1 MSDSSAPLPCA
12 VVALIDPSKKKID
25 ASADNE
31 DTVTTRYPES
41 EETSRSMG
49 AASTDGGEESLDVAF
64 EKFLSENEPDLIA
77 QCSDQNPDAIPEQE
91 GTVPGNHVVN
101 LSQGA
106 TLAIKNYE
114 DATGKK
120 ATIDE
125 IEKDGGLVHWATL
138 GMKMGSKDK
147 RGFHQR
153 FHRALTWDAV
163 AKQIWA
169 GLPENEQDAF
179 KANWATHGDFEFCT
193 NKKIHTNSHEKATQ
207 HIGEMKTIYAIGNE
221 LGGWHIP
228 ACQKGAFRY
237 AAMCLKVSPDIMASD
252 KNWSGLRMF
261 RWNRNLATNTSLQ
274 SWRTEVENAT
284 SERQSEWQDK
294 ADLNRAKIAFATT
307 NGKLAP
313 DNCILVSNLT
323 KNTQSDENDNSFL
336 LFLF

>member
-125 IEKDGGLVHWATL
+125 IEKDGGLAHWATL

-147 RGFHQR
+147 RGVPPTVPPSAYMGR
-153 FHRALTWDAV
+153 
-163 AKQIWA
+163 
-169 GLPENEQDAF
+169 GGE
-179 KANWATHGDFEFCT
+179 T
-193 NKKIHTNSHEKATQ
+193 N
-207 HIGEMKTIYAIGNE
+207 
-221 LGGWHIP
+221 LGW
-228 ACQKGAFRY
+228 
-237 AAMCLKVSPDIMASD
+237 
-252 KNWSGLRMF
+252 
-261 RWNRNLATNTSLQ
+261 
-274 SWRTEVENAT
+274 
-284 SERQSEWQDK
+284 
-294 ADLNRAKIAFATT
+294 IA
-307 NGKLAP
+307 
-313 DNCILVSNLT
+313 
-323 KNTQSDENDNSFL
+323 
-336 LFLF
+336 